1 MLKTSISWLLAGGVL
16 VSPVLTASSV
26 AQPNPNA
33 NLDYSKLKF
42 WKVTYE
48 YCVSEAALKAH
59 SYKWPDQPIVNTKDK
74 RCVRSYKPLYVYA
87 EKKPEV
93 GFLHHLGSQ
102 IRSSERFKT
111 DRYYAA
117 FKGNGCVGQP
127 VSKFGWYAA
136 DNIFYFHATYSNQ
149 TPIIDVPTQA
159 EEVPE
164 DEMKNIVQQSPG
176 LLIPSYRGP
185 CRFLI
190 PVQAPLNP
198 SN

>member
-1 MLKTSISWLLAGGVL
+1 MLKTSVSCLVASSLLVA
-16 VSPVLTASSV
+16 PFLTASSV
-26 AQPNPNA
+26 AQ
-33 NLDYSKLKF
+33 SQMKL

-48 YCVSEAALKAH
+48 YCVSESALKAH

-74 RCVRSYKPLYVYA
+74 RCVRSFKPLYVYA
-87 EKKPEV
+87 EEKPEV

-127 VSKFGWYAA
+127 VSKFGWYDA

-159 EEVPE
+159 EEVQPK
-164 DEMKNIVQQSPG
+164 DLPNLSSNSTLV
-176 LLIPSYRGP
+176 IPSYRGP

>member
-1 MLKTSISWLLAGGVL
+1 MLKTSISWLLASSIV
-16 VSPVLTASSV
+16 VVPSLTASSV
-26 AQPNPNA
+26 AESNVA
-33 NLDYSKLKF
+33 ESKLKL

-48 YCVSEAALKAH
+48 YCVSEAAALAH
-59 SYKWPDQPIVNTKDK
+59 SDQWPDQPLLNTKDG

-93 GFLHHLGSQ
+93 GFLHHIGSQ
-102 IRSSERFKT
+102 IRSSERFKR

-127 VSKFGWYAA
+127 VSEFGWYSA
-136 DNIFYFHATYSNQ
+136 DNIFSIHGTYSNQ

-159 EEVPE
+159 EEIQPSELPNLSNNSTRV
-164 DEMKNIVQQSPG
+164 
-176 LLIPSYRGP
+176 IPSYRGP
-185 CRFLI
+185 CNYLI